1 MKACEVLKLLK
12 VSQPTLGKY
21 VKEGYIKCEILP
33 TGRRVYDEESVYSF
47 LNKNVPRQNYIYARV
62 STYSQKNSLDNQV
75 DSLLSYCMVTGI
87 KVTGVFKDIA
97 SGISFENRKEFFKLL
112 DDVIDHKVAKV
123 VITYKDRLS
132 RVGFGLFYHLFK
144 KFGTE
149 IIVMSEVGSP
159 KLDSQEI
166 FEEVVSLLHCYSMKM
181 YSKRRIAKI
190 KEALE
195 DDETNSE
202 SVQNQNISDEI
213 SDQSN

>member
-1 MKACEVLKLLK
+1 M
-12 VSQPTLGKY
+12 
-21 VKEGYIKCEILP
+21 
-33 TGRRVYDEESVYSF
+33 
-47 LNKNVPRQNYIYARV
+47 
-62 STYSQKNSLDNQV
+62 
-75 DSLLSYCMVTGI
+75 
-87 KVTGVFKDIA
+87 
-97 SGISFENRKEFFKLL
+97 
-112 DDVIDHKVAKV
+112 IDHKVAKV

-202 SVQNQNISDEI
+202 SVQNQNTSDEI